1 MRSAR
6 VRYARRGPPL
16 RTAEGMTSRHDILP
30 ECGMTDFRD
39 AGRFFQ
45 SNVAQATAAMRGAK
59 WRICRLHNILPKCS
73 AKYFTIGWCVTL

>member
-6 VRYARRGPPL
+6 VLYARRGPPL
-16 RTAEGMTSRHDILP
+16 RTAEGMTSQHNILP

-45 SNVAQATAAMRGAK
+45 PNVAQATMAMHDAFAAC
-59 WRICRLHNILPKCS
+59 IIFCRSVRQNILP
-73 AKYFTIGWCVTL
+73 